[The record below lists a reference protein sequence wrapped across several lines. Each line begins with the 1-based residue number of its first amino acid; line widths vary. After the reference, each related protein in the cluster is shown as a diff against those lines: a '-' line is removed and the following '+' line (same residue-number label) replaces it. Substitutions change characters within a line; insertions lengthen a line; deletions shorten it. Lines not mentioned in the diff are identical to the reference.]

1 MENMVKKYHF
11 KNKRIL
17 ILGNTGFIG
26 SWLSLTLNKLG
37 SDVLGFSLNKKNK
50 NYLSN
55 TKEYKKNIKTINGDI
70 ENFTKYLN
78 KIKKFKPEIVVHL
91 ASQAI
96 VANSYIKTIE
106 TYNTNAM
113 GTVHLLECLKKIKSV
128 KKIIMFTSDKVYKNL
143 YAKTLTEKSNLGGI
157 DPYSSSKSCQD
168 IIANSY
174 YLSVFKKKIQFTI
187 LRAGNVIGG
196 GDWGDLRLVPD
207 IFTSIKNKKQ
217 IVLRNPSAVRPWQ
230 HVLDIVNAILLSINY
245 KKKFDKNANIFNLAP
260 NNKSHINVLTF
271 LKYVKKFL
279 KKKKLK
285 YKYKKIKFYES
296 RVLKLSNKLAKK
308 ELKWEPK
315 LNIED
320 SIKLTTT
327 WYESI
332 LKNKKKNYT
341 ITIEQINKYFGL
353 RNNP

>member
-1 MENMVKKYHF
+1 M
-11 KNKRIL
+11 NKLEKLLSTNIL
-17 ILGNTGFIG
+17 ILGI
-26 SWLSLTLNKLG
+26 LL
-37 SDVLGFSLNKKNK
+37 
-50 NYLSN
+50 NYLIYFIFY
-55 TKEYKKNIKTINGDI
+55 TK
-70 ENFTKYLN
+70 
-78 KIKKFKPEIVVHL
+78 VHFL
-91 ASQAI
+91 FF
-96 VANSYIKTIE
+96 
-106 TYNTNAM
+106 
-113 GTVHLLECLKKIKSV
+113 GTVI
-128 KKIIMFTSDKVYKNL
+128 
-143 YAKTLTEKSNLGGI
+143 
-157 DPYSSSKSCQD
+157 
-168 IIANSY
+168 
-174 YLSVFKKKIQFTI
+174 
-187 LRAGNVIGG
+187 
-196 GDWGDLRLVPD
+196 
-207 IFTSIKNKKQ
+207 IFTFILLLITNFKNNKQ
-217 IVLRNPSAVRPWQ
+217 IIIRNPSAVRPWQ

-308 ELKWEPK
+308 ELKWAPK

-353 RNNP
+353 RNNL